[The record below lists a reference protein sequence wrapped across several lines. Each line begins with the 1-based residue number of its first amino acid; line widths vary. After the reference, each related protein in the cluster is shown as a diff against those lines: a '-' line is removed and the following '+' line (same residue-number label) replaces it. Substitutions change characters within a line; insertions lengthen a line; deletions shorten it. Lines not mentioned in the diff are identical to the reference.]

1 MSDHNSDESFVKPEY
16 PKSVITSRI
25 IATAQQVHRGL
36 GPGYEELIYQRAL
49 ALELAA
55 EGLDFSREVWIDVHY
70 NGQVIGKKQVDFV
83 IEGAMLEIK
92 ARSQPGAIDMQAK
105 APDIHELA
113 GGKIIPPI
121 GLCGDDLVGCSSH
134 GEHKDAH
141 DQPGKDANKSF
152 EK

>member
-55 EGLDFSREVWIDVHY
+55 
-70 NGQVIGKKQVDFV
+70 
-83 IEGAMLEIK
+83 
-92 ARSQPGAIDMQAK
+92 
-105 APDIHELA
+105 
-113 GGKIIPPI
+113 GG
-121 GLCGDDLVGCSSH
+121 
-134 GEHKDAH
+134 
-141 DQPGKDANKSF
+141 
-152 EK
+152 